1 MPSVECRLCFPVG
14 HKSDTAVEPT
24 TPSLPTDTE
33 RLRFRAVTMDD
44 VDEFLA
50 LHEDLSVAR
59 FMGSYDREGMVEWMQ
74 KGLDEWVERGHGRV
88 AVLGRDS
95 GRFLGRTGLKYWPPF
110 GETEVGWALRPE
122 ARGRGIATEAGAAA
136 LRWGFEQFDL
146 PYITAMIQ
154 PENTA
159 SVRVAERL
167 GLRPQRTD
175 TLLGAQVVVHAISRE
190 EWESQG

>member
-1 MPSVECRLCFPVG
+1 M
-14 HKSDTAVEPT
+14 
-24 TPSLPTDTE
+24 TPSLPVDTE

-50 LHEDLSVAR
+50 LHEDPLVAR
-59 FMGSYDREGMVEWMQ
+59 FMGTYDRDGMVEWMR
-74 KGLDEWVERGHGRV
+74 KGLDEWAARGHGRV
-88 AVLGRDS
+88 AILDRGS
-95 GRFLGRTGLKYWPPF
+95 GEFIGRTGLKHWPQF
-110 GETEVGWALRPE
+110 GETEVGWVLRPE
-122 ARGRGIATEAGAAA
+122 VRGRGLATEAGAAA

-167 GLRPQRTD
+167 GLSPQRTD
-175 TLLGAQVVVHAISRE
+175 TLLGEQVVVHAISRE
-190 EWESQG
+190 EWESLT

>member
-1 MPSVECRLCFPVG
+1 M
-14 HKSDTAVEPT
+14 

-33 RLRFRAVTMDD
+33 RLRFRAVTMED

-50 LHEDLSVAR
+50 LHEDPLVAR
-59 FMGSYDREGMVEWMQ
+59 FMGSYDRDGMVEWMQ
-74 KGLDEWVERGHGRV
+74 KGLDEWAERGHGRV
-88 AVLGRDS
+88 VILDREG
-95 GRFLGRTGLKYWPPF
+95 GRFLGRAGLKHWPQF

-122 ARGRGIATEAGAAA
+122 FRGKGIATEAGEAA
-136 LRWGFEQFDL
+136 LKWGFEQFDL
-146 PYITAMIQ
+146 SCITAMIQ

-167 GLRPQRTD
+167 GLRPQRND

-190 EWESQG
+190 EWRAGGASRSSG

>member
-1 MPSVECRLCFPVG
+1 MPNLPV
-14 HKSDTAVEPT
+14 
-24 TPSLPTDTE
+24 DTE

-50 LHEDLSVAR
+50 LHEDPLVAR
-59 FMGSYDREGMVEWMQ
+59 FMGTYDRDGMVKWMQ
-74 KGLDEWVERGHGRV
+74 NGLDEWTERGHGRV
-88 AVLGRDS
+88 AILDRDS
-95 GRFLGRTGLKYWPPF
+95 GRFVGRTGLKYWPPF

-122 ARGRGIATEAGAAA
+122 ARGKGIATEAGAAA

-159 SVRVAERL
+159 SARVAERL
-167 GLRPQRTD
+167 GMRPIRND
-175 TLLGAQVVVHAISRE
+175 MLLGEHVVVHAIGRE
-190 EWESQG
+190 EWAVS